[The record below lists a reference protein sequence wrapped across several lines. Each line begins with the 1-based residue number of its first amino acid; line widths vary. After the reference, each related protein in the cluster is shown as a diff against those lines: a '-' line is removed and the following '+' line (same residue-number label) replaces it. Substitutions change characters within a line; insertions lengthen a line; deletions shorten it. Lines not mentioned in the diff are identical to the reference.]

1 MEDGIMKYFT
11 KEEVIRCYRER
22 KEDRCKECRLTQAV
36 KKLPNGIEE
45 NMEALVTEVLE
56 PVCEKLGNEI
66 VVLSGFRC
74 PLENRRQGGS
84 NDSPAVKGEAVE
96 IAPVQDSGFTVLD
109 LARVIEELGKYDEL
123 IVYPT
128 YVRVSYKRQGGN
140 RKEVKR

>member
-1 MEDGIMKYFT
+1 MKYFT

-74 PLENRRQGGS
+74 PLENRRHGGS
-84 NDSPAVKGEAVE
+84 NDS
-96 IAPVQDSGFTVLD
+96 
-109 LARVIEELGKYDEL
+109 
-123 IVYPT
+123 
-128 YVRVSYKRQGGN
+128 
-140 RKEVKR
+140 